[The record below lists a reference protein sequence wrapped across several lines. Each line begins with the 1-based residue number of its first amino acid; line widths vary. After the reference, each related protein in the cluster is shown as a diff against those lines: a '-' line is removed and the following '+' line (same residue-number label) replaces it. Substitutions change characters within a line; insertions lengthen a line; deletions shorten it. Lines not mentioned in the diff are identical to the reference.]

1 MNRGQNELR
10 KGASG
15 GGLRA
20 CKGPEVDCVRAS
32 LRRIEGPRWLELSEP
47 RAEMGL
53 GMAVLTRRHI
63 LYGVDTMSPHPHPS
77 LQICLACCSDSAPF
91 RPVLCVLNG
100 GSRSPEAAC
109 FLGRTGIWVK
119 SASLNLCWIHF
130 QGSAQGLRPTRRRQA
145 PECLWDRAQPRR
157 PGLALRVRGPW
168 VAVEQGRDPL
178 GLS

>member
-47 RAEMGL
+47 RAETGL

-63 LYGVDTMSPHPHPS
+63 LYGVDTMSPPPPPFTTD
-77 LQICLACCSDSAPF
+77 LPCLLLRLCPLPPCPLCLEWGVQVPRGRVFLRSHWNLGEVGKPEFVLDSFPGLSSGLEAHE
-91 RPVLCVLNG
+91 
-100 GSRSPEAAC
+100 EAASPRMPVGPGTAKEAGPC
-109 FLGRTGIWVK
+109 PEGAG
-119 SASLNLCWIHF
+119 AMGGCGAGEGPA
-130 QGSAQGLRPTRRRQA
+130 GS
-145 PECLWDRAQPRR
+145 
-157 PGLALRVRGPW
+157 
-168 VAVEQGRDPL
+168 
-178 GLS
+178 